1 MADILHDS
9 GLVKDDVI
17 KKELRVDAIQFNAIG
32 FGNPSDN
39 PALEE
44 WELGRLA
51 NHIDHGKLVTLAAQH
66 FHEQLTSAQI
76 ANIKSNNV
84 GDAWSASFEILV
96 HWRNKPGNNR
106 QVSLVRF
113 TGLGEPMRPRFQFHG
128 IYQEKLTKCTVD
140 TSFGDCTPL
149 FPSKLRILHWLWLT
163 HTTTFK
169 RR

>member
-17 KKELRVDAIQFNAIG
+17 KKELGVDGIQFNKID

-51 NHIDHGKLVTLAAQH
+51 NHIHHEKLVTLAKQH
-66 FHEQLTSAQI
+66 FYEQLTDAQI
-76 ANIKSNNV
+76 ANIRSNNV

-96 HWRNKPGNNR
+96 QWRNKPGNNR
-106 QVSLVRF
+106 QVSNA
-113 TGLGEPMRPRFQFHG
+113 GA
-128 IYQEKLTKCTVD
+128 KC
-140 TSFGDCTPL
+140 PL
-149 FPSKLRILHWLWLT
+149 AHPPPGMCISPPLPYMVVSCKF
-163 HTTTFK
+163 
-169 RR
+169 